1 MATFTPTLETLRAR
15 HGERFKWL
23 VLFTLTVG
31 AVASIISATIVN
43 VAIPDLS
50 RHFVLGQE
58 RAQWVSASFMVAMT
72 LAMLLTPWL
81 LLRFGLRRT
90 FIGALL
96 LLGVGGLVGGVSPTY
111 GVMIVMRVVG
121 GVAAGIMQTLPNIL
135 ILRVFPEREQGK
147 AFGLFGFGVV
157 LAPALGPSLGGF
169 LVELFGW
176 RSIFFVVVPFTLLG
190 WAMARRF
197 MPIDSSMAG
206 EPKPLDW
213 RGLLLVGAA
222 TVALLN
228 GLVELHADAARG
240 VALMAVS
247 AVCLAVFLFWQRRV
261 ASPLLDLRL
270 FSYRQFAM
278 GAVVAFIYGA
288 GLYGSTYLLPVYMQ
302 VALAYTPSSSGLV
315 LLPPG
320 LALAATIVV
329 AGRLTRRIEPYRL
342 VSFGLAAL
350 AVSFLLMTI
359 NTRATGCLLLIGIAS
374 IGRVGLG
381 FVLPSLSLG
390 AMRGVDFTLIPQ
402 GSSAVNFLRQL
413 GGAIGVSAT
422 GIFLQWRLA
431 AHGIGAVG
439 GAAVDPE
446 ARLLACDETFVFLGV
461 LCSLAV
467 AAAWR
472 MRRREP
478 AAVVQAA
485 AGP

>member
-90 FIGALL
+90 FSGALL
-96 LLGVGGLVGGVSPTY
+96 LLGVGGLVGALAPTY
-111 GVMIVMRVVG
+111 GVMIAMRVVG

-197 MPIDSSMAG
+197 MAIDSSMAG

-359 NTRATGCLLLIGIAS
+359 NTRATGCLLLIGIAA

-446 ARLLACDETFVFLGV
+446 ARILACDETFVFLGV
-461 LCSLAV
+461 LCALAV
-467 AAAWR
+467 VAAWR

>member
-1 MATFTPTLETLRAR
+1 
-15 HGERFKWL
+15 
-23 VLFTLTVG
+23 
-31 AVASIISATIVN
+31 
-43 VAIPDLS
+43 
-50 RHFVLGQE
+50 
-58 RAQWVSASFMVAMT
+58 MT

-96 LLGVGGLVGGVSPTY
+96 LLGLGGLAGGLSPNY
-111 GVMIVMRVVG
+111 EVMIAMRVVEG
-121 GVAAGIMQTLPNIL
+121 IAAGIMQPLPNIL

-157 LAPALGPSLGGF
+157 LAPAVGPSVGGF

-190 WAMARRF
+190 WVMARRF
-197 MPIDSSMAG
+197 MALNSSMAG

-213 RGLLLVGAA
+213 RGLLLIGAA
-222 TVALLN
+222 TVSLLN
-228 GLVELHADAARG
+228 GLVALHTDATHG
-240 VALMAVS
+240 VMLMAV
-247 AVCLAVFLFWQRRV
+247 AAACVAGFVFWQRRV
-261 ASPLLDLRL
+261 ESPLLDLRL

-288 GLYGSTYLLPVYMQ
+288 GLYGSTYLVPVYMQ
-302 VALAYTPSSSGLV
+302 VALAYAPSRAGLV
-315 LLPPG
+315 LLPAG
-320 LALAATIVV
+320 LVLAVTIIL
-329 AGRLTRRIEPYRL
+329 AGRLTNRIEPFRL

-350 AVSFLLMTI
+350 AVSFFLMAT
-359 NTRATGCLLLIGIAS
+359 NTRATSYLLLIAIAVV
-374 IGRVGLG
+374 GRIGLG

-431 AHGIGAVG
+431 SRGIETIH

-446 ARLLACDETFVFLGV
+446 ARILAFDETFIFLGT
-461 LCSLAV
+461 LCALAV
-467 AAAWR
+467 LAAWR
-472 MRRREP
+472 MRRREVP
-478 AAVVQAA
+478 SAISAA
-485 AGP
+485 

>member
-197 MPIDSSMAG
+197 MAIDSSMAG

-359 NTRATGCLLLIGIAS
+359 NTRATGCLLLIGIAA

-446 ARLLACDETFVFLGV
+446 ARILACDETFVFLGV
-461 LCSLAV
+461 LCALAV

>member
-90 FIGALL
+90 FSGALL
-96 LLGVGGLVGGVSPTY
+96 LLGVGGLVGALAPTY
-111 GVMIVMRVVG
+111 GVMIAMRVVG

-197 MPIDSSMAG
+197 MAIDSSMAG

-261 ASPLLDLRL
+261 ASPLLDPRL

-359 NTRATGCLLLIGIAS
+359 NTRATGCLLLIGIAA

-446 ARLLACDETFVFLGV
+446 ARILACDETFVFLGV
-461 LCSLAV
+461 LCALAV
-467 AAAWR
+467 VAAWR